1 MRRRKPLKLS
11 RGLDIALKSLQA
23 GRGHLR
29 GAGRFSRSPAWR
41 PLLSACDRA
50 FEGMMESRIHAFQLL
65 AAVRLARVVA
75 WWVFRRRPVPAR
87 TPQVVGLLAL
97 RVDLGVRSAAAADA

>member
-1 MRRRKPLKLS
+1 
-11 RGLDIALKSLQA
+11 
-23 GRGHLR
+23 
-29 GAGRFSRSPAWR
+29 
-41 PLLSACDRA
+41 
-50 FEGMMESRIHAFQLL
+50 MESRIHAFQLL
-65 AAVRLARVVA
+65 AAVRVVA